1 MEQSGIM
8 LYGYTESDARLIRD
22 ALEAALG
29 KTLLMLSGSRRESR
43 ILEDILSDET
53 HDVYEE
59 GEPRVL
65 MFLGFDDEMVKTAL
79 SRFPG
84 ADRVARPIFCAPTE
98 QNITW
103 PLSELLEHLEEER
116 NYWKNK
122 EKK

>member
-29 KTLLMLSGSRRESR
+29 GTLLMLSGSGKESR
-43 ILEDILSDET
+43 ILEDILSDEASG
-53 HDVYEE
+53 VYEE

-65 MFLGFDDEMVKTAL
+65 MFLGFDDAMVKAAL
-79 SRFPG
+79 SSFPG

>member
-1 MEQSGIM
+1 MEQPGIM
-8 LYGYTESDARLIRD
+8 LYGYTETEARLIKD

-29 KTLLMLSGSRRESR
+29 GTLLMLSGSGKESH

-53 HDVYEE
+53 HAVYEE
-59 GEPRVL
+59 GEPKVL
-65 MFLGFDDEMVKTAL
+65 MFLGFDDDMVKTAL

-84 ADRVARPIFCAPTE
+84 ADRVARPIFCTPTE
-98 QNITW
+98 KNITW

-116 NYWKNK
+116 NYWKNR